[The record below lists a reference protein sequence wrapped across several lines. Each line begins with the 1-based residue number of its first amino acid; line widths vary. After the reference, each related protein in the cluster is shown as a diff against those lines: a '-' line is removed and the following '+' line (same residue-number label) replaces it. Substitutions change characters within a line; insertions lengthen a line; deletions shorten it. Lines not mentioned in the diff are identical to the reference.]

1 MKFVCENKD
10 CEKYGIEDEYVR
22 TTYKMIDGHLVS
34 ENAPCPCCGKLRKE
48 INEAANIPI
57 SEKNLMYG
65 EYSSASPEQ
74 KRAMLKKRSHEH
86 FEKHIKES
94 KEEKINAAV
103 KAFKNA

>member
-1 MKFVCENKD
+1 MKFVCKNKG
-10 CEKYGIEDEYVR
+10 CKKYGIEEEYLK
-22 TTYKMIDGHLVS
+22 TTYIMIDGHLVS
-34 ENAPCPCCGKLRKE
+34 EDASCPCCGKIRKE
-48 INEAANIPI
+48 INEAENIPI
-57 SEKNLMYG
+57 NEKNLMFG
-65 EYSSASPEQ
+65 EYSSASSEQ